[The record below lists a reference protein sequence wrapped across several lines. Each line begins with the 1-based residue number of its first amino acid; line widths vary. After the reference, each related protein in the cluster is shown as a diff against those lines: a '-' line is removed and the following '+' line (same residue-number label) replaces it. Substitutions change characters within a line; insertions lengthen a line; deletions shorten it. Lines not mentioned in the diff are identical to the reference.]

1 MAMNDE
7 LKFSYEE
14 LDFIQSKEGRI
25 FRVLAE
31 YQYPNQKF
39 KEEGIENMIVFFGSA
54 RAPSPDIAVSLKK
67 KDPKNPLLKMAPYY
81 DAAEKL
87 SYKLGEW
94 AIKRKTKKQYAICT
108 GGGPGIMTAA
118 NKGAFEAGAKSIGL
132 NIDLPFE
139 KSSNPYISKGLNF
152 NFKYFFLIWA

>member
-1 MAMNDE
+1 MTRKIP

-14 LDFIQSKEGRI
+14 EEFITSKEGRL

-54 RAPSPDIAVSLKK
+54 RAPSPSEVKVLKK
-67 KDPKNPLLKMAPYY
+67 ENPNNSLLKMAKYY
-81 DAAEKL
+81 EATEKL
-87 SYKLGEW
+87 SFKLGTW
-94 AIKRKTKKQYAICT
+94 INKNFSSNKYAICS

-118 NKGAFEAGAKSIGL
+118 NKLS
-132 NIDLPFE
+132 
-139 KSSNPYISKGLNF
+139 
-152 NFKYFFLIWA
+152 LIHI

>member
-1 MAMNDE
+1 MTEKQD

-14 LDFIQSKEGRI
+14 LEFIESKEGRI

-54 RAPSPDIAVSLKK
+54 RAPSPDITASLKK
-67 KDPKNPLLKMAPYY
+67 NDPNNPLLKMAPYY

-94 AIKRKTKKQYAICT
+94 
-108 GGGPGIMTAA
+108 
-118 NKGAFEAGAKSIGL
+118 SI
-132 NIDLPFE
+132 NQ
-139 KSSNPYISKGLNF
+139 KN
-152 NFKYFFLIWA
+152 